1 MFRINDCD
9 ENSSEQ
15 RLLEE
20 EIIKMKSLL
29 LEKDQKIEQL
39 EKIINS
45 KKENASTQVGY
56 IVGQT
61 NEIFAIVLPLLTS
74 GKKIYRFAANKIS
87 SIIKHL

>member
-1 MFRINDCD
+1 MLRINDRD
-9 ENSSEQ
+9 ENKEQ
-15 RLLEE
+15 GLLEE

-61 NEIFAIVLPLLTS
+61 KEIFAQVLPLLTS
-74 GKKIYRFAANKIS
+74 G
-87 SIIKHL
+87 

>member
-1 MFRINDCD
+1 MLRTNDCD
-9 ENSSEQ
+9 ENSNEQ

-29 LEKDQKIEQL
+29 LQKDEKIEQL

-56 IVGQT
+56 IAEQ
-61 NEIFAIVLPLLTS
+61 
-74 GKKIYRFAANKIS
+74 ANKIFTIVHYIVPFPS
-87 SIIKHL
+87 SNICSC

>member
-1 MFRINDCD
+1 MLRINDCD
-9 ENSSEQ
+9 ENSNEQ

-56 IVGQT
+56 IVAQT
-61 NEIFAIVLPLLTS
+61 N
-74 GKKIYRFAANKIS
+74 
-87 SIIKHL
+87 

>member
-1 MFRINDCD
+1 MLRTNDCD
-9 ENSSEQ
+9 ENSNEQ

-29 LEKDQKIEQL
+29 LQKDEKIEQL

-56 IVGQT
+56 IV
-61 NEIFAIVLPLLTS
+61 EL
-74 GKKIYRFAANKIS
+74 AN
-87 SIIKHL
+87 

>member
-1 MFRINDCD
+1 MLRINDCD
-9 ENSSEQ
+9 ENSNEQ

-20 EIIKMKSLL
+20 EIIKMKALL

-56 IVGQT
+56 IVCSA
-61 NEIFAIVLPLLTS
+61 NLLNICNS
-74 GKKIYRFAANKIS
+74 PPPSNIW
-87 SIIKHL
+87 

>member
-1 MFRINDCD
+1 MLRINDCD

-45 KKENASTQVGY
+45 KKENASTQVG
-56 IVGQT
+56 
-61 NEIFAIVLPLLTS
+61 
-74 GKKIYRFAANKIS
+74 
-87 SIIKHL
+87 IIL

>member
-1 MFRINDCD
+1 MLRINDCD
-9 ENSSEQ
+9 ENINEQ

-29 LEKDQKIEQL
+29 LQKDEKIEQL

-56 IVGQT
+56 TVVQT
-61 NEIFAIVLPLLTS
+61 D
-74 GKKIYRFAANKIS
+74 
-87 SIIKHL
+87 

>member
-9 ENSSEQ
+9 ENSNEQ

-20 EIIKMKSLL
+20 EIIKMKALL

-56 IVGQT
+56 IVCSADQLDIC
-61 NEIFAIVLPLLTS
+61 NSPPPSNIW
-74 GKKIYRFAANKIS
+74 
-87 SIIKHL
+87 